1 MINKILK
8 LQSLCYPPELQESE
22 ETLTNIVANNRSY
35 FAYDGDELIGYL
47 LCHYAS
53 KPAKLNHYETEGNFL
68 FIHDLAVHPDY
79 RNKNVATRLLKNIS
93 EPCMLLSLPEA
104 YRFWRKMGFIET
116 EESLDPAIEES
127 YGYKVILMK
136 KI

>member
-1 MINKILK
+1 MNKILK
-8 LQSLCYPPELQESE
+8 LQALCYPPELQESE
-22 ETLTNIVANNRSY
+22 ETLMNIVGNNRSY
-35 FAYDGDELIGYL
+35 FAHDGDELIGYL
-47 LCHYAS
+47 LCHYAT
-53 KPAKLNHYETEGNFL
+53 KPAKLNHYETSGDFL
-68 FIHDLAVHPDY
+68 FIHDLAVHPDF
-79 RNKNVATRLLKNIS
+79 RHKNVATNLLKNIC

-116 EESLDPAIEES
+116 EESLDDEIQET